1 MTKKEKA
8 QVDAFFMKVIKYKNR
23 RFVDARVF
31 DKRSKMGQLIVLS
44 IKDIIREYKKLVK
57 EVKGT

>member
-8 QVDAFFMKVIKYKNR
+8 QVDAFFMKVIKHKNR